1 MAMLGRVD
9 QVSREGTPEFEK
21 KRSSQMMRMTEG

>member
-9 QVSREGTPEFEK
+9 QVSREAMPEFER